1 MSIYKE
7 VKERRFSA
15 CKEGEKSRPSQTK
28 SKQTLG
34 RMERRI
40 VESIRVG
47 RMSVSTGP
55 VLH

>member
-34 RMERRI
+34 GMERRI